1 MTSLH
6 SRPIHHGRTGRPRA
20 ALAGV
25 VALALPLLAC
35 ATAPAATEAVAPGAR
50 GLPLTSSES
59 LTLVGA
65 RAEPTSHA
73 GRSGIQLQPLDQVG
87 PDDVMLAIVQGPEFR
102 DGEIDVE
109 VSGAPHPGA
118 PPDMR
123 GFIGVSFHVSP
134 DGSRSE
140 DVYLRPDNGR
150 ADDQLRRNHSVQYQA
165 IPGWGW
171 KRLRD
176 ETPGVYESYADLQP
190 GVWTRMRVKV
200 SGTRAELYVN
210 GAEQPTLIVR
220 DLKHG
225 AIGGGIALW
234 AHRTTVAYFRNLVV
248 TPR

>member
-1 MTSLH
+1 MTSMH
-6 SRPIHHGRTGRPRA
+6 SRLLQARTRH
-20 ALAGV
+20 LAC
-25 VALALPLLAC
+25 VAGLALPLLGC
-35 ATAPAATEAVAPGAR
+35 ATASTAPATSGAR
-50 GLPLTSSES
+50 VLPLTSSES

-65 RAEPTSHA
+65 RAEPVSHS
-73 GRSGIQLQPLDQVG
+73 GRDGIQLQPTEQVG
-87 PDDVMLAIVQGPEFR
+87 PDDVMLAIIQGPEFR

-109 VSGAPHPGA
+109 VSGAPRTGA

-123 GFIGVSFHVSP
+123 GFIGLSFHVSP

-140 DVYLRPDNGR
+140 DMYLRPDNGR

-200 SGTRAELYVN
+200 TGTRAELYVN

-225 AIGGGIALW
+225 AVGGGIALW
-234 AHRTTVAYFRNLVV
+234 AHRTTLAYFRNLVV

>member
-1 MTSLH
+1 MTSLIS
-6 SRPIHHGRTGRPRA
+6 SRLRSGRARCLTS
-20 ALAGV
+20 LA
-25 VALALPLLAC
+25 ALALPLLGC
-35 ATAPAATEAVAPGAR
+35 ATASTTPTAATPGAR
-50 GLPLTSSES
+50 ILPLTSSEG
-59 LTLVGA
+59 LNLLGA
-65 RAEPTSHA
+65 RAESASHA

-102 DGEIDVE
+102 DGEIDLE
-109 VSGAPHPGA
+109 VSGAPQAGA

-140 DVYLRPDNGR
+140 DMYLRPDNGR
-150 ADDQLRRNHSVQYQA
+150 AEDQLRRNHSVQYQA

-210 GAEQPTLIVR
+210 DAEQPTLIVR
-220 DLKHG
+220 DLKNG
-225 AIGGGIALW
+225 AVGGGIALW

>member
-1 MTSLH
+1 MAILFATSLL
-6 SRPIHHGRTGRPRA
+6 G
-20 ALAGV
+20 
-25 VALALPLLAC
+25 C
-35 ATAPAATEAVAPGAR
+35 ATGAPHSAPAPGAR
-50 GLPLTSSES
+50 VLPLES
-59 LTLVGA
+59 AEGLTLLHA
-65 RAEPTSHA
+65 RAEAVTHDGRRGLRLHA
-73 GRSGIQLQPLDQVG
+73 LDDVG
-87 PDDVMLAIVQGPEFR
+87 PDDVVLAIVDGLELG
-102 DGEIDVE
+102 DGEVSLE
-109 VSGAPHPGA
+109 VAGAPLPGA
-118 PPDMR
+118 PADMR

-140 DVYLRPDNGR
+140 DMYLRPDNGR
-150 ADDQLRRNHSVQYQA
+150 ADDQLRRNHAVQYQA

-220 DLKHG
+220 DLTHG

-234 AHRTTVAYFRNLVV
+234 AHRTTVAYFRNLIV